1 MAQAASIVVN
11 DRKSTPVAHTFAPRR
26 IENGLASF
34 VEAAAV
40 PIGESNLTLRWRK
53 SGTKFYQRLTLS
65 VPALVMETI
74 NGVSV
79 PTVPRVALIDVMFR
93 FDDTS
98 TAQERADAIGMFQN
112 ALSASQTVVNGTVAN
127 LEGVW

>member
-11 DRKSTPVAHTFAPRR
+11 DRKTTPVAHTFAPRR
-26 IENGLASF
+26 VETGLASF
-34 VEAAAV
+34 VESATV

-53 SGTKFYQRLTLS
+53 SGKRFYQRVTLS

-79 PTVPRVALIDVMFR
+79 PSVPRVALIDCTFR
-93 FDDTS
+93 FDETS
-98 TAQERADAIGMFQN
+98 TEQERADAVGMFQN
-112 ALSASQTVVNGTVAN
+112 ALAAAQGVPNGTLVK